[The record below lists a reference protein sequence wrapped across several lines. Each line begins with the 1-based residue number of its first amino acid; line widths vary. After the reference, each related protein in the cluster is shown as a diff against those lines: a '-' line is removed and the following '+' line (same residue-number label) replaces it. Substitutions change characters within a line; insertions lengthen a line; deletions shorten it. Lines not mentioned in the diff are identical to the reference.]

1 MMDRAPATPQTV
13 RNRPAVWIP
22 LLAVVLILVS
32 IGASVFFGLGPGWL
46 YPRDLSV
53 RQLHDHPS
61 IYIGQKVN
69 VIGYLVKHTA
79 PHFGD
84 TYTLCEGDPRNLYFA
99 ENPCIAV
106 SGSESTALDPYLSF
120 VYNGTNYEVALSPCS
135 FAMPCRVVVSGVLI
149 DRGPV
154 TDVSQYVIEV
164 SSVTWHE

>member
-1 MMDRAPATPQTV
+1 
-13 RNRPAVWIP
+13 
-22 LLAVVLILVS
+22 
-32 IGASVFFGLGPGWL
+32 
-46 YPRDLSV
+46 
-53 RQLHDHPS
+53 
-61 IYIGQKVN
+61 VN

-106 SGSESTALDPYLSF
+106 SGSESTAIDPCLSF

-135 FAMPCRVVVSGVLI
+135 FALPCRVVVSGVLI

-154 TDVSQYVIEV
+154 TDASEYVIEA
-164 SSVTWHE
+164 SSMAWHE